1 MKANAS
7 SEIENVLKE
16 GVKTFKETTSQLGGG
31 QWKEDAATKKAT
43 LSLELPGVK
52 TPEITIVD
60 EKRLIKVRGVRNDT
74 EVTVEKAVS
83 IPANV
88 NLSTIRAHMADGILH
103 LTASISIEG
112 RVLELDSEPD
122 YQTL

>member
-16 GVKTFKETTSQLGGG
+16 GVKTFKETTSRLGGG
-31 QWKEDAATKKAT
+31 HWKEDAATKTAT

-60 EKRLIKVRGVRNDT
+60 EKRLIKVRGVRKDADA
-74 EVTVEKAVS
+74 TVEKAVS

-88 NLSTIRAHMADGILH
+88 SLSTIRARMADGILH
-103 LTASISIEG
+103 LTSSISTEG

>member
-1 MKANAS
+1 
-7 SEIENVLKE
+7 LKE
-16 GVKTFKETTSQLGGG
+16 GVKTFKKTTSLLGGE
-31 QWKEDAATKKAT
+31 QWKENAVNKTAT

-60 EKRLIKVRGVRNDT
+60 EKRLIKLRGVRKDMDA
-74 EVTVEKAVS
+74 TVEKAVS
-83 IPANV
+83 IPENV

-103 LTASISIEG
+103 LTASISTEG

-122 YQTL
+122 YHTL